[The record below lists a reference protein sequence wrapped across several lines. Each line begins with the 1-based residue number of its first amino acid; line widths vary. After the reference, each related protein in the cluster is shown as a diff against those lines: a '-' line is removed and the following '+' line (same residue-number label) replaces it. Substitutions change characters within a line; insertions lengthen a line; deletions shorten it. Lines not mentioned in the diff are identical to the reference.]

1 MNITLV
7 AIEPDGRIDTS
18 VELSTHATPVISM
31 TLNNYKTRG
40 NSAPWLGYMTF
51 DTGTN
56 VGTCGFVSPPTR
68 NVVEIAYYTFPE
80 HEGKGYAQEAAQ
92 ALVSIAQD
100 AEPGVVITA
109 HTLPEEGPSCQVL
122 RNSGFTRT
130 GSLEHPEDG
139 LVWVWTFVEL

>member
-1 MNITLV
+1 M
-7 AIEPDGRIDTS
+7 
-18 VELSTHATPVISM
+18 
-31 TLNNYKTRG
+31 
-40 NSAPWLGYMTF
+40 
-51 DTGTN
+51 
-56 VGTCGFVSPPTR
+56 
-68 NVVEIAYYTFPE
+68 FPE

-100 AEPGVVITA
+100 AKPGVVVTA